1 MINDVWQQWQSLI
14 ASGLGASPQ
23 PRNARDGASAPF
35 FDAAE
40 RYAAAA
46 RSFFDHAASAAAS
59 NTGVP
64 GAAAPGTPPLSAAD
78 AAALFSNLLREQF
91 ADFQMPWNAAVG
103 GDHGTSPA
111 FSFDAPALGA
121 ARERQLRLQRMGGA
135 WLRIEDAQRR
145 LQRLWSDALREAA
158 TAFAARCVPSLAPNT
173 EELHKLYDAWVD
185 CAEEAYARTARTEE
199 FCSALAELVNAGSA
213 WRREAAGGRRT
224 VGEAARSAD
233 PCRDQYAHA
242 PPQVRRAAIARR
254 TRRGPAGRP
263 KRRQRALPSSPRN
276 RSAAPGFA
284 PRARAVRRAPP
295 RGLPRDA
302 KRTRG
307 RSQIMI
313 GEGLRAA
320 LAAANHC
327 APGCSP
333 KDAVWQ
339 SGKLT
344 LYRYRPIAPRT
355 AARRC

>member
-158 TAFAARCVPSLAPNT
+158 TAFAARCVPSLTPNT

-199 FCSALAELVNAGSA
+199 FCGALAELVNAGSA
-213 WRREAAGGRRT
+213 WRRELQADVEQWAKLLDLPTRAEINTLVRRLKSVEQQLRVARGAARPPAETPATRAAEPAPKQKRSAGIRAARAGGAS
-224 VGEAARSAD
+224 GAAART
-233 PCRDQYAHA
+233 P
-242 PPQVRRAAIARR
+242 ARR
-254 TRRGPAGRP
+254 
-263 KRRQRALPSSPRN
+263 
-276 RSAAPGFA
+276 
-284 PRARAVRRAPP
+284 
-295 RGLPRDA
+295 A

-307 RSQIMI
+307 RSK
-313 GEGLRAA
+313 
-320 LAAANHC
+320 
-327 APGCSP
+327 S
-333 KDAVWQ
+333 
-339 SGKLT
+339 
-344 LYRYRPIAPRT
+344 
-355 AARRC
+355 